1 MSLEEALNRNSE
13 ALEAHTA
20 ALLGKGS
27 PVTAKGGT
35 KGGAKTAPTF
45 DEVKAIAERV
55 MDEKGTPAAKA
66 LIAKHGAKKLAELDK
81 SKFAAFIA
89 ACEVVLNTEAE
100 PEPEDDEI

>member
-1 MSLEEALNRNSE
+1 MSLEESLNRNSE

-27 PVTAKGGT
+27 PVAAKGG